1 MKTSDPFH
9 QVLMLIAHNG
19 TKMCLMRDGK
29 GRSIRWFLL
38 LTCAAAPIF
47 WPSVARAG
55 KQKADPE
62 TAGHFAVAIRGFW
75 TGQGDATV
83 DAATISIQGTVH
95 DDVGRTGVL
104 TATNLKRTGNH
115 FSGAGTVFGIT
126 MVVEGRVDGGDP
138 PPGTTGSGKGNGNG
152 KGKGRNKG
160 EGDNDTKQAPVVTN
174 ARIAATFVG
183 AGHAVRVAGGR
194 DQ

>member
-1 MKTSDPFH
+1 
-9 QVLMLIAHNG
+9 MLIAHNG

-83 DAATISIQGTVH
+83 DGATVSIRGIVR
-95 DDVGRTGVL
+95 DDAGKAGIL
-104 TATNLKRTGNH
+104 TATNLKRVGNH

-138 PPGTTGSGKGNGNG
+138 PSGATASGKGNGNG
-152 KGKGRNKG
+152 KGKGKNKG
-160 EGDNDTKQAPVVTN
+160 QGDNQTKQAPVVTN

-183 AGHAVRVAGGR
+183 GGHAVRVAGGR